1 MKEEV
6 VIINGEPQNVYVN
19 DKDLEN
25 GFTDWVM
32 KQWDNPTGIH
42 REPQYA
48 AINVKGTDS
57 IRVIIAID
65 SKESKL
71 DKGLIVPAS
80 TPIPVIIPIRYGK
93 DRLEGIR
100 YTTFRKLITHKT
112 TDDL

>member
-6 VIINGEPQNVYVN
+6 VIIDGELRTVYVN
-19 DKDLEN
+19 GKDLDN

-32 KQWDNPTGIH
+32 KQWDNPTGID

-48 AINVKGTDS
+48 AIYVKGTDS
-57 IRVIIAID
+57 IRVIIEVD
-65 SKESKL
+65 SKKSELS
-71 DKGLIVPAS
+71 KGLIVQQRV
-80 TPIPVIIPIRYGK
+80 IPVFIPIRFGN

-100 YTTFRKLITHKT
+100 YTTFRKLITHKN